1 MTTSEPKRAAM
12 MEAPIDSL
20 SPNPWN
26 TNHVSAENE
35 KKLVASFK
43 KFGCYKPIIVRE
55 KEDGGL
61 EILGGEHRW
70 RTARSLGYRTVPIV
84 NVGRIDD
91 QKAKEIGLVDNG
103 RYGEDDSLELAALLN
118 GMENL
123 DEIMNFLP
131 YAEDDLA
138 AIFASSSIDFDSLDI
153 PDDADDKIPELP
165 TAKAV
170 QTHQVMRF
178 KVPVDDAEGITAL
191 IERTMK
197 SQGYTDDDS
206 MTNAGNALVHILKDL
221 K

>member
-1 MTTSEPKRAAM
+1 MATKPTMSEVD
-12 MEAPIDSL
+12 IDAL
-20 SPNPWN
+20 NPNPWN

-43 KFGCYKPIIVRE
+43 KFGCYKPIVVRQLE
-55 KEDGGL
+55 SGEL

-70 RTARSLGYRTVPIV
+70 RTAKQLGYKTVPIV
-84 NVGRIDD
+84 NLGAISD

-118 GMENL
+118 GMDNI
-123 DEIMNFLP
+123 DEIMSFLP
-131 YAEDDLA
+131 YAEDDLS
-138 AIFASSSIDFDSLDI
+138 AIFASSSIDFGSLDI
-153 PDDADDKIPELP
+153 PDDADDKIPDLP
-165 TAKAV
+165 TKAAV

-178 KVPVDDAEGITAL
+178 KVPVDDSEQITRL

-197 SQGYTDDDS
+197 SQGFTDDDS
-206 MTNAGNALVHILKDL
+206 MTNAGNALVHLLKDF